1 MIILQVSNFAS
12 VAVIVINCILFTTKN
27 IPPYPAQ
34 DWANMLIAESIKI
47 RQTLSLPCA
56 LLKGKEFRTIRL

>member
-34 DWANMLIAESIKI
+34 DWANMLIAEKNKNTTDII
-47 RQTLSLPCA
+47 IILCITE
-56 LLKGKEFRTIRL
+56 G

>member
-34 DWANMLIAESIKI
+34 DWANMLIAKKHKNTTDII
-47 RQTLSLPCA
+47 ITLCITE
-56 LLKGKEFRTIRL
+56 G